1 MSVTICQSLFSLIE
15 HVELAFVW
23 SWNVYEFGKLVIF
36 YVGQQFELANCVMV
50 TKTETVKNVK
60 QIVPMKT
67 EIKYKGLMKN
77 LNKN

>member
-1 MSVTICQSLFSLIE
+1 MLNWHLSGHGMSTN
-15 HVELAFVW
+15 LA
-23 SWNVYEFGKLVIF
+23 NCNLVIF